1 MDPFNESICKDP
13 SFHGNLFNKR
23 DPQPKRCGWGAIEQS
38 SKLSKGIQN
47 ISLSITAGILALK
60 NIKQQERDLD
70 RASTDINSSLDSLD
84 DLRVSV
90 FLDKKL
96 KNKQT
101 IKNNINCSTRRDRA
115 AIDIIESL
123 KNKVTT
129 NDLMALSKALKDGVR
144 CKRRVITVLFRS
156 EKKKSKNKKTN

>member
-1 MDPFNESICKDP
+1 MDPFNESICSEA

-23 DPQPKRCGWGAIEQS
+23 DPQPKKCGWGTIEQS

-47 ISLSITAGILALK
+47 ISLAITAGVLALK
-60 NIKQQERDLD
+60 NIKLQERDLD
-70 RASTDINSSLDSLD
+70 RALTDINSSLDSLD
-84 DLRVSV
+84 DLRVNV

-96 KNKQT
+96 KNKPT

-123 KNKVTT
+123 KKKVTT
-129 NDLMALSKALKDGVR
+129 NDLRALSKALKDGVR